1 MRINTII
8 FDMDG
13 LMFDTENL
21 YIDVFEDICNKN
33 NYSFPRKYLLG
44 MLGASDIN
52 LSKYEKEYPW
62 IKEMFKLTNE
72 NLASYYDKRFAV
84 AGSANKY
91 GLKEIHDYLKKNGY
105 KICIASS
112 SRLVYIQKLVANC
125 GFDFQADLILSS
137 KGFCQSKPAP
147 DIFLACTKKMG
158 VKPENCLVL
167 EDSKNGIRAAYNANM
182 RRVWIPDQVPFN
194 EEDMKYVDLQCENL
208 KEVIDILEA
217 M

>member
-1 MRINTII
+1 
-8 FDMDG
+8 
-13 LMFDTENL
+13 
-21 YIDVFEDICNKN
+21 
-33 NYSFPRKYLLG
+33 

-112 SRLVYIQKLVANC
+112 SRLAYIQKLVANC

-147 DIFLACTKKMG
+147 DIFLACAKKMG

-194 EEDMKYVDLQCENL
+194 EEDMKYVDLQCKNL

>member
-1 MRINTII
+1 M
-8 FDMDG
+8 
-13 LMFDTENL
+13 
-21 YIDVFEDICNKN
+21 
-33 NYSFPRKYLLG
+33 
-44 MLGASDIN
+44 
-52 LSKYEKEYPW
+52 
-62 IKEMFKLTNE
+62 
-72 NLASYYDKRFAV
+72 ASYYDKRFAV

-112 SRLVYIQKLVANC
+112 SRLAYIQKLVANC

-147 DIFLACTKKMG
+147 DIFLACAKKMG

>member
-1 MRINTII
+1 M
-8 FDMDG
+8 
-13 LMFDTENL
+13 
-21 YIDVFEDICNKN
+21 
-33 NYSFPRKYLLG
+33 
-44 MLGASDIN
+44 A
-52 LSKYEKEYPW
+52 
-62 IKEMFKLTNE
+62 
-72 NLASYYDKRFAV
+72 
-84 AGSANKY
+84 
-91 GLKEIHDYLKKNGY
+91 
-105 KICIASS
+105 
-112 SRLVYIQKLVANC
+112 YIQKLVANC

-147 DIFLACTKKMG
+147 DIFLACAKKMG

-182 RRVWIPDQVPFN
+182 RRVWLPDQVPFN